1 MNRAQKN
8 INIIFLLLFSAYAIY
23 SITYQN
29 ASIFFIVYLF
39 WFDELIRSISM
50 YIQLKMYTEDLQIAP
65 KFTKAQALTNVKAR
79 FFFLFV
85 YSVFIVIVFGLFF
98 HLDKGSTEAL
108 GRNIKIVFFQDIA
121 FNVCIMIALVR
132 EIIQIRTA
140 SLNRN
145 APIPSFSAM
154 NGNLLTLHLSIILGA
169 FLWAI
174 TSGKFTSFSFSLG
187 SFNKYAII
195 LPFFI
200 VKFCVDIYAINHA
213 DKNKK
218 SLLDNLQKR

>member
-1 MNRAQKN
+1 MEKAQKN
-8 INIIFLLLFSAYAIY
+8 INILFLLLFSVYAIY

-50 YIQLKMYTEDLQIAP
+50 YIQLKMNTEDLQIVP
-65 KFTKAQALTNVKAR
+65 KFTKSQALTNIKSR

-85 YSVFIVIVFGLFF
+85 YSAFIVIVFGLFF
-98 HLDKGSTEAL
+98 HLDKENTDAL
-108 GRNIKIVFFQDIA
+108 GRNIKILFFQDIA

-132 EIIQIRTA
+132 EIIQLRTA
-140 SLNRN
+140 SLNRD

-154 NGNLLTLHLSIILGA
+154 SGNLLTLHLSIILGA

-174 TSGKFTSFSFSLG
+174 TSGKFTSFSFTLG

-200 VKFCVDIYAINHA
+200 VKFCVDLYVINHA
-213 DKNKK
+213 DKSKK
-218 SLLDNLQKR
+218 SLLDSLQQ

>member
-1 MNRAQKN
+1 MKKAQKN
-8 INIIFLLLFSAYAIY
+8 INILFLVLFSAYAIY

-50 YIQLKMYTEDLQIAP
+50 YIQLKMYTEDLQIVP
-65 KFTKAQALTNVKAR
+65 KFTKAQSLTNVKTR

-98 HLDKGSTEAL
+98 HLDKENTDAL
-108 GRNIKIVFFQDIA
+108 GRNIEIVFFKDLA
-121 FNVCIMIALVR
+121 FNVCIMIAIVR

-145 APIPSFSAM
+145 ALIPIFSAM
-154 NGNLLTLHLSIILGA
+154 SGNLITIHVSIILGA

-174 TSGKFTSFSFSLG
+174 TSGKFTSFSFTLG

-200 VKFCVDIYAINHA
+200 VKFCVDLYVINHA
-213 DKNKK
+213 DKSKK
-218 SLLDNLQKR
+218 VY